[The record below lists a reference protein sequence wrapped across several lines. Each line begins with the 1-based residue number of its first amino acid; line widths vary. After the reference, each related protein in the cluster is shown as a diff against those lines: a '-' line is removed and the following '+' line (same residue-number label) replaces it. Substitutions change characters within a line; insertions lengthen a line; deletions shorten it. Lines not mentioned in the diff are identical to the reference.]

1 MIESA
6 TMAGIVCVDDL
17 DAPHISRYGLYCDPT
32 NGTFPLVKDRPSRKE
47 AMRSITIPDHLYVE
61 VQRAAEASGVSVDYF
76 VSEALQLHLG
86 DEHYELDAPKLTPSQ
101 VAGGRKARASIAA
114 GKGLTMA
121 QVEQNLA
128 ARKAAWLQANPR

>member
-47 AMRSITIPDHLYVE
+47 AMVARMLSRTLNDFPVRRRGRSNQLV
-61 VQRAAEASGVSVDYF
+61 
-76 VSEALQLHLG
+76 ALGQP
-86 DEHYELDAPKLTPSQ
+86 E
-101 VAGGRKARASIAA
+101 
-114 GKGLTMA
+114 
-121 QVEQNLA
+121 
-128 ARKAAWLQANPR
+128 